1 MSRPLR
7 WLGYA
12 AGAIVVLAVIAVAT
26 IWVLSERV
34 IFRKWDVAVEP
45 VTVPSDSATL
55 VRGQHVISILGCSG
69 CHGRD
74 FEGRVFFDEPRVAR
88 VVAPNLTE
96 AVSRYSNDSLALVI
110 RDGVNSEGRGVLAM
124 PSSAFYNLSRADI
137 GAIIAALR
145 AVPKAPSA
153 VPLPPNEY
161 RFFGRLGLVLGQFQS
176 EPDRIDRSRPRVG
189 DSGDTTGLGRGRY
202 LAMTSCIECHGSELQ
217 GAVDTP
223 SLAGAYG
230 YSLDEFV
237 RLARTATP
245 REPRTLDLMARV
257 ATDRLSHMTDDEL
270 GDLHMY
276 LQSVPA
282 TPPSSSDR

>member
-12 AGAIVVLAVIAVAT
+12 AGTIVVIAVIAVAA
-26 IWVLSERV
+26 IWVLSERL
-34 IFRKWDVAVEP
+34 IYRKWDVAVESI
-45 VTVPSDSATL
+45 TVPSDSATL
-55 VRGQHVISILGCSG
+55 TRGRHMISILGCSG
-69 CHGRD
+69 CHGKN
-74 FEGRVFFDEPRVAR
+74 FEGKVFFDEPRVAR
-88 VVAPNLTE
+88 LVAPNLTE
-96 AVSRYSNDSLALVI
+96 AVHRYSDDSLALVI

-124 PSSAFYNLSRADI
+124 PSSAFYNLSRTDI

-145 AVPKAPSA
+145 AVPKAQSA
-153 VPLPPNEY
+153 VALPPNEY

-176 EPDRIDRSRPRVG
+176 EPARIDRNRARVG
-189 DSGDTTGLGRGRY
+189 DDGDTTRLGRGKY

-217 GAVDTP
+217 GDLSTP

-257 ATDRLSHMTDDEL
+257 ATDRLSHMTDEEL
-270 GDLHMY
+270 GDLHGY

-282 TPPSSSDR
+282 KVASAAR